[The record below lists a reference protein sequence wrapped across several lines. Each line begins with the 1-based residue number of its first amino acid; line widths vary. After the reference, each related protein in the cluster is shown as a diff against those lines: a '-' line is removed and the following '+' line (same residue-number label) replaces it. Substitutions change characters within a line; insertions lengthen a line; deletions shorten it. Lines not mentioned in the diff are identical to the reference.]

1 MKHSWDPDINDDS
14 FDKYAEWKKG
24 LFMKVIRRRLQ
35 GPQPA
40 GIEEEPIRDPEQYEL
55 RYPVDPNQRD
65 DEWE

>member
-1 MKHSWDPDINDDS
+1 MKHSYDSTINDNS

-24 LFMKVIRRRLQ
+24 VFMKVIRRRLQ

-40 GIEEEPIRDPEQYEL
+40 GIEEEIRGPEQYAL
-55 RYPVDPNQRD
+55 KYPVDPDESD